1 MIYVH
6 ASRFS
11 LTVLELK
18 KLKELKDHRIESSL
32 TPFFTYPPKERKRE
46 RERERKREN
55 LVIRKL
61 FRDH

>member
-32 TPFFTYPPKERKRE
+32 TPFFTYPQRRE
-46 RERERKREN
+46 REREREREFSN
-55 LVIRKL
+55 
-61 FRDH
+61 